1 MHIYRPQRSW
11 GKVMFLHV
19 CVILFRVGGLPQ
31 CMLGYPP
38 GSRHPPGAG
47 TPLGADPPRRPAARH
62 AGIAPLLR
70 SACWEKRSTSG
81 RYASHW
87 NAILVMDVVS
97 RWHPD
102 KYNLF
107 KPWTWPN
114 GLKIQTIANTWLHVY
129 MKGEYSR
136 NIHTT
141 DWQTLLEIVFTFSCT
156 LKYLSKFIFFTSCLT
171 IHEFL
176 VSLKV
181 ATNYPHMRIITSV
194 K

>member
-1 MHIYRPQRSW
+1 MGFNSENVEWRSHWSQWPCSQLLQLRTAGLLRSMELHLRQCFGLDTGVASPCSGSLWWVAVTFSRDLMDLMHIYRPQRSW

-31 CMLGYPP
+31 CMLGYPL
-38 GSRHPPGAG
+38 GAG
-47 TPLGADPPRRPAARH
+47 TPREQEPPLGADPPWRPAARH

-107 KPWTWPN
+107 
-114 GLKIQTIANTWLHVY
+114 
-129 MKGEYSR
+129 
-136 NIHTT
+136 
-141 DWQTLLEIVFTFSCT
+141 
-156 LKYLSKFIFFTSCLT
+156 
-171 IHEFL
+171 
-176 VSLKV
+176 
-181 ATNYPHMRIITSV
+181 
-194 K
+194 